1 MLRGLLRSDLLIF
14 VEIDVGLAILAPSEI
29 EGFDI
34 ICGDDVGIGNLLD
47 VAESLVN
54 GLKVFV
60 EIIAFRWQGIHIIV
74 VGEPSV
80 FGVVAFEVDLA
91 SRLFCDEVGLKRLEL
106 RVDEIPS
113 LVNRLPSGLL
123 MEADAVALAVEVI
136 PPTSYIKVFW
146 DRAVE
151 FFDYVTHPVAVLL
164 FLFKFEHKG
173 VEGVKLG
180 SVACDTISA
189 VAIVSHIIKILNC

>member
-106 RVDEIPS
+106 RADEIPS
-113 LVNRLPSGLL
+113 LGLL